1 MPRAARTTRA
11 TWPAA
16 AAAAAGALCLLGAT
30 ATTLPA
36 QAAGKPQG
44 AHGQHHPAPAP
55 DTGFAAL
62 QRRGESAMGV
72 DQYSSEHQ
80 FEPLPDGG
88 RIRLARA
95 ASDSAGVAAIRAH
108 MREIAAAFARGDFS
122 TPGFVHAQAVPG
134 TETMARKR
142 EAIRYEARD
151 VPGGAEVRIT
161 TRDSAAL
168 AAVHEFLAFQNSDH
182 RTGH

>member
-16 AAAAAGALCLLGAT
+16 AAATLCLLGA
-30 ATTLPA
+30 AALPAQA

-134 TETMARKR
+134 TETMTRKR

-161 TRDSAAL
+161 TRDPAAL
-168 AAVHEFLAFQNSDH
+168 AAVHGFLAFQNSDH

>member
-1 MPRAARTTRA
+1 MPRAARPTRA
-11 TWPAA
+11 TWP
-16 AAAAAGALCLLGAT
+16 AAAAGALCLLGAT
-30 ATTLPA
+30 AATLPA
-36 QAAGKPQG
+36 QAAGNPQG
-44 AHGQHHPAPAP
+44 AHGQHHSAP
-55 DTGFAAL
+55 DTSFVAL
-62 QRRGESAMGV
+62 QRRGERAMGV

-134 TETMARKR
+134 TATMTRKR